1 VTIKNMRMM
10 FTTSLIAAA
19 LTTVLFTAPA
29 AYAQL
34 IDISPV
40 NAASASNSDD
50 DVVVQAN
57 SANVK
62 QKADVDCEAK
72 VSDDDKYQVGYN
84 INAAGNDCDT
94 TQTTTV
100 AQANVNQDNDVQVA
114 EATACQAVAGLIGAN
129 VCDNLIHID
138 VPEGPPE
145 EGPVWCHT
153 AGEGSLV
160 CYETEGA
167 CDAASE
173 ACQEYP
179 TRPPGC
185 GPTQVP
191 GAICET
197 PSEA

>member
-1 VTIKNMRMM
+1 M

-19 LTTVLFTAPA
+19 LTIVLFTAPA

-34 IDISPV
+34 PPLPALIEINPV
-40 NAASASNSDD
+40 NVAQASNSDD
-50 DVVVQAN
+50 DVVVQVNTAN
-57 SANVK
+57 IK
-62 QKADVDCEAK
+62 QKADVECEAK
-72 VSDDDKYQVGYN
+72 VSDDDRFQVGDN
-84 INAAGNDCDT
+84 TNTAGNDCDT
-94 TQTTTV
+94 TQSAFV
-100 AQANVNQDNDVQVA
+100 AQANVNQDNDIQVA
-114 EATACQAVAGLIGAN
+114 EATACQAIAGLIAAN
-129 VCDNLIHID
+129 VCDNLIDID
-138 VPEGPPE
+138 VPDGPPE
-145 EGPVWCHT
+145 EGPVWCYSE
-153 AGEGSLV
+153 GDGSLV
-160 CYETEGA
+160 CFETEGA

>member
-1 VTIKNMRMM
+1 MKSMRMM

-19 LTTVLFTAPA
+19 LTTFLFTAPA

-34 IDISPV
+34 IGINPV
-40 NAASASNSDD
+40 NAAAASNSDD
-50 DVVVQAN
+50 DIVAQAN
-57 SANVK
+57 SAIIEQDSETK
-62 QKADVDCEAK
+62 CEAK
-72 VSDDDKYQVGYN
+72 VSDDDKFQVGDN
-84 INAAGNDCDT
+84 VNAAANDCDT
-94 TQTTTV
+94 TQTATV
-100 AQANVNQDNDVQVA
+100 AQANVNEDNDVQIA
-114 EATACQAVAGLIGAN
+114 EATACQALAGLIAAN
-129 VCDNLIHID
+129 ICDTTIIVD
-138 VPEGPPE
+138 VPDAPPE